1 MPVRHYLNN
10 RVHGGEADMCPA
22 TENKMKIYHNI
33 LEFKPVRNAVVT
45 IGTFD
50 GVHRGHQVILKD
62 MVRKAHEIGGETV
75 VVTFYPHPRQVLC
88 IGDNSLRLIS
98 TQEEKIKQMDALG
111 IDNLIVIKFTKE
123 FSTLSSEDFIRNYI
137 VEKIRPA
144 MLVIG
149 YDHHFGNNR
158 LGDFEMLNGLGAENN
173 FKVERVPVQDVDNVV
188 VSSTKIRNALQT
200 GDIRQANSLLGHQ
213 FSYTGIVVHGM
224 GLGRQMGYPTANLEV
239 ALEYRLIEKP
249 GVYATFVDFDG
260 KTLPAMTYIGRRPTV
275 NDNRPA
281 TIESH
286 LIGFDGDLYGKQL
299 TLRFV
304 DRVRDEKRF
313 DGLDELKRQINIDEQ
328 TIINILNKLS

>member
-1 MPVRHYLNN
+1 
-10 RVHGGEADMCPA
+10 
-22 TENKMKIYHNI
+22 MKIYHNI
-33 LEFKPVRNAVVT
+33 LDFKPVRNAVVT
-45 IGTFD
+45 VGTFD
-50 GVHRGHQVILKD
+50 GVHRGHQFILNE
-62 MVRKAHEIGGETV
+62 MVKKAREINGETV
-75 VVTFYPHPRQVLC
+75 VITFYPHPRQVLG
-88 IGDNSLRLIS
+88 IGDNNLRFIS

-123 FSTLSSEDFIRNYI
+123 FSSQTSEDFIKYFI
-137 VEKIRPA
+137 VEKIRPS
-144 MLVIG
+144 LLIIG

-158 LGDFEMLNGLGAENN
+158 LGDFDMLNKLGETNN
-173 FKVERVPVQDVDNVV
+173 FKVEKIPVQGIDNVV
-188 VSSTKIRNALQT
+188 VSSTKIRNALIM
-200 GDIRQANSLLGHQ
+200 GDIRQANMLLGHQ
-213 FSYTGIVVHGM
+213 FSYSGIVVHGM

-275 NDNRPA
+275 NDDRPA

-304 DRVRDEKRF
+304 DRVRDEKKF
-313 DGLDELKRQINIDEQ
+313 NGLEELKKQINIDEQ
-328 TIINILNKLS
+328 TILNILNNLQ

>member
-1 MPVRHYLNN
+1 
-10 RVHGGEADMCPA
+10 
-22 TENKMKIYHNI
+22 MKIYHNI
-33 LEFKPVRNAVVT
+33 LEFKPVRNAIVT

-50 GVHRGHQVILKD
+50 GVHRGHQVILND
-62 MVRKAHEIGGETV
+62 MVRKAREMGGETV

-88 IGDNSLRLIS
+88 IGDNGLRFIS
-98 TQEEKIKQMDALG
+98 TQEDKIKQMDALG
-111 IDNLIVIKFTKE
+111 IDNLIVIKFTKD
-123 FSTLSSEDFIRNYI
+123 FSTLSSEDFIKNYI
-137 VEKIRPA
+137 VEKIKPA
-144 MLVIG
+144 MLMIG

-158 LGDFEMLNGLGAENN
+158 LGDFEMLNELGTKNN

-188 VSSTKIRNALQT
+188 VSSTKIRNALQM
-200 GDIRQANSLLGHQ
+200 GEIRHANMLLGHQ

-239 ALEYRLIEKP
+239 AFEYRLIEKP

-260 KTLPAMTYIGRRPTV
+260 KTMPAMTYIGRRPTV

-304 DRVRDEKRF
+304 DRVRDEKKF
-313 DGLDELKRQINIDEQ
+313 NGLDELKRQINIDEQ

>member
-1 MPVRHYLNN
+1 
-10 RVHGGEADMCPA
+10 MCPA

-188 VSSTKIRNALQT
+188 VSSTKIRNALQM

-260 KTLPAMTYIGRRPTV
+260 KTMPAMTYIGRRPTV

>member
-1 MPVRHYLNN
+1 
-10 RVHGGEADMCPA
+10 
-22 TENKMKIYHNI
+22 MKIFHNI

-75 VVTFYPHPRQVLC
+75 VVTFCPHPRQVLC

-123 FSTLSSEDFIRNYI
+123 FSTLSSEDFIKNYI

-188 VSSTKIRNALQT
+188 VSSTKIRNALQV

-304 DRVRDEKRF
+304 DRVRDERKF
-313 DGLDELKRQINIDEQ
+313 NGLDELKRQINIDEQ